1 LKKGLGKGLGA
12 LMQDVSLSSTLNQGI
27 NEEFKHII
35 SNILLK
41 DIRPNPFNPR
51 QDFESIALEELK
63 SSITTHGLIQ
73 PITVRKVPQGYE
85 LISGERRYRAFKE
98 LNLENI
104 PAYVIEVESD
114 SVMLELAI
122 IENVQRENLNPIEVA
137 NGYQRLIEEHQYTQ
151 EKVAERVGKQRS
163 TITNSLRLLK
173 LPLSVQDHV
182 RDKKLSMGQARAL
195 LSLENYDEILD
206 ASQFVIDHEL
216 SVRDTEKYVKG
227 YGQKNKS
234 NQSQSRVIRI
244 SDETKTI
251 LNDKSEKLM
260 HRYGTNVRI
269 TAKTEE
275 TGKIEIDFYSKED
288 FQRIIELLEKK

>member
-1 LKKGLGKGLGA
+1 MKKGLGKGLGA
-12 LMQDVSLSSTLNQGI
+12 LMQDVSLSSALNQGI
-27 NEEFKHII
+27 NEELKHII

-85 LISGERRYRAFKE
+85 LIAGERRYRAFKE
-98 LNLENI
+98 LQLETI

-227 YGQKNKS
+227 YGQKSKS
-234 NQSQSRVIRI
+234 NQAQSKVISI

-269 TAKTEE
+269 VAKTEE
-275 TGKIEIDFYSKED
+275 TGKIEIDFYSKDD